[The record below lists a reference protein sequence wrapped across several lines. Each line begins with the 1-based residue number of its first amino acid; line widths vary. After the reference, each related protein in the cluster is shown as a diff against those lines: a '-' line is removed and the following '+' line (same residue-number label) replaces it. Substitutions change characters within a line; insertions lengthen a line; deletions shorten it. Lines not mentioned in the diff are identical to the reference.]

1 MRRNAKS
8 VQMSFNIT
16 DSEREQAEKATI
28 CFKHAVKLLKKASEH
43 LNIMKTSFKDNPEIP
58 SEDIMKARAA
68 IRRYRDQCVENF
80 NEFKNMAFRC
90 VSVMQIFGSDT
101 QIIKLMKSFINS
113 VDELE
118 DHVNKFVDLFNDL
131 QSKEFTKKIVTSI
144 EDIQKKCDEIK
155 DLSDDRI
162 RNYIQE
168 NVLASSW
175 VDTVGNQ
182 LDLKIEK
189 KKPVMIDIFEKYNT
203 QTDDALKERQN
214 IQG

>member
-58 SEDIMKARAA
+58 SEDIMKTRAA